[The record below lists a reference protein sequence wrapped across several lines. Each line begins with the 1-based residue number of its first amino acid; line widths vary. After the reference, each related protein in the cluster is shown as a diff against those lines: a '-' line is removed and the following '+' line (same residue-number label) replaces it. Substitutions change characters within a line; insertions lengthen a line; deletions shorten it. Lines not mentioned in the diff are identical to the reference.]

1 MFFNMRSI
9 NSISKAETRA
19 YIRTVPGLPV
29 SKQRQMAE
37 DARCNVI
44 FQYGDSK
51 RDVRADWMRSLRA
64 GDTAWLPSILCLVVP
79 PDARPKKFRPVADL
93 GAVLAEL
100 CSRGVVI
107 YDARAD
113 LQSVNPN
120 NPDDLAT
127 PRRWADHVRWAMERA
142 SQGERSLAS
151 LARARKK
158 AAGMREPGV
167 VTRWKARAKAADLK
181 AARLIWTSST
191 FTSDTEAAA
200 ALPEDLAKLSGPTL
214 RRILGRRRP
223 GDKRAGGRPRKVD

>member
-1 MFFNMRSI
+1 
-9 NSISKAETRA
+9 
-19 YIRTVPGLPV
+19 
-29 SKQRQMAE
+29 MAE
-37 DARCNVI
+37 DAKCNVI

-51 RDVRADWMRSLRA
+51 RDVRADWMMSLRA
-64 GDTAWLPSILCLVVP
+64 GDTAWLPSVLCLVVP
-79 PDARPKKFRPVADL
+79 PADRPKRFRPVADL

-113 LQSVNPN
+113 LQSVNPE
-120 NPDDLAT
+120 NPDDLET

-158 AAGMREPGV
+158 AHGKREPGI
-167 VTRWKARAKAADLK
+167 VTRWKAKAKAADLK

-191 FTSDTEAAA
+191 FTSDVEAAA

-223 GDKRAGGRPRKVD
+223 GDKRAGGRPRKMD

>member
-1 MFFNMRSI
+1 MLSEKHHIRV
-9 NSISKAETRA
+9 ETRA
-19 YIRTVPGLPV
+19 YIRSIPGLPV
-29 SKQRQMAE
+29 AKQRQMAE

-51 RDVRADWMRSLRA
+51 RDVRADWMNSLRA

-79 PDARPKKFRPVADL
+79 PDARPEKFRPVADL

-100 CSRGVVI
+100 CSRGVII
-107 YDARAD
+107 YDAKKD
-113 LQSVNPN
+113 LQSVK
-120 NPDDLAT
+120 PDDPEDLST

-158 AAGMREPGV
+158 AAGMREPGIV
-167 VTRWKARAKAADLK
+167 ARWKARAKAAELK
-181 AARLIWTSST
+181 AARMIWTSSM
-191 FTSDTEAAA
+191 FTSDVEAAA

-223 GDKRAGGRPRKVD
+223 GDKRAGGRPRKVGR